1 MIRAHINLLQ
11 PEAAFPLQTTAR
23 SAVQP
28 QKKRE
33 QTYQP
38 CTHGMAQKQQHCETE
53 GNIKLNGT
61 FSQWPLLKIEVKQ
74 LW

>member
-11 PEAAFPLQTTAR
+11 PEAAFPLQTNAR

-28 QKKRE
+28 SEKRE

-38 CTHGMAQKQQHCETE
+38 CTHGMAQKQQHYEAE
-53 GNIKLNGT
+53 GNTKLNGT
-61 FSQWPLLKIEVKQ
+61 VSQWPFQSIY
-74 LW
+74 